1 MYIYLNK
8 KVPSVAFLPS
18 ESLSLVPL
26 SLSTALVVDSGY
38 SETKVLPVYERIS
51 ITAAL
56 RSVPLGSH
64 TVHNKLFQLLKDHV
78 TVKRIPDSTN
88 VPFSLLFNE
97 MPNAMIEDITVKLC
111 YADKF
116 SAHIDVNQPQ
126 TWPKA
131 PENKVIKKK
140 QGENLYFQG
149 TCKI

>member
-1 MYIYLNK
+1 M
-8 KVPSVAFLPS
+8 
-18 ESLSLVPL
+18 
-26 SLSTALVVDSGY
+26 
-38 SETKVLPVYERIS
+38 PVYERVAL
-51 ITAAL
+51 TAAL
-56 RSVPLGSH
+56 RSVPIGSH

-78 TVKRIPDSTN
+78 TVKQIPELKN

-116 SAHIDVNQPQ
+116 SVHQDVNQPQ

-131 PENKVIKKK
+131 PENKVNKRGKR
-140 QGENLYFQG
+140 GNLCFFQG